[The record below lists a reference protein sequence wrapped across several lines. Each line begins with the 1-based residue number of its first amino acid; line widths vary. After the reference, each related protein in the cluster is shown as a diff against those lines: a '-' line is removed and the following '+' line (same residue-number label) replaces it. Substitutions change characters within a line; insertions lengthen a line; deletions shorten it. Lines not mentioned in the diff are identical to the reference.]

1 MELLVISIETQK
13 KKKYRDFFCESEK
26 KFTKDVAG
34 WLNAISQKQYDTC
47 TDEGQLLG
55 NSENIGLLS

>member
-13 KKKYRDFFCESEK
+13 KKSIESWERK

>member
-1 MELLVISIETQK
+1 MELLVISIESQNK
-13 KKKYRDFFCESEK
+13 KVSRLESEK
-26 KFTKDVAG
+26 NFTKDVAG